1 MQTIFIF
8 EVEILKAGT
17 SEIFKTIH
25 LIGYNL
31 FQVSHIAMHIV
42 YDEDGEFKNELLE
55 VGSIRKLPEVKRIY
69 NPEFVI
75 EMLELEDEE
84 DYDGSNPLEIGK
96 KLPDEA
102 VMEFSCRC
110 HEKLR
115 VPQGYWPFVTC
126 PNCEN
131 KILRREVKNVGG
143 LFFYE
148 KLDDNKK

>member
-31 FQVSHIAMHIV
+31 FQVSHIAMHVI
-42 YDEDGEFKNELLE
+42 YDEDSEFKNELLE
-55 VGSIRKLPEVKRIY
+55 VGSIRKLSEVNRIY

-75 EMLELEDEE
+75 EMLEMEDEE